1 MSETKSCGKCKN
13 PCKKCRAKRISEL
26 NAQGMAA
33 MNCGEMDQAEE
44 RLRQA
49 LTLAA
54 PGNMALH
61 EANIHN
67 SLALVC
73 SVRGETDRA
82 LTHYGDA
89 LDLTDG
95 RICGDHALLQTLHRN
110 LARTLVPD
118 A

>member
-13 PCKKCRAKRISEL
+13 PCKKCRAKRIGEL

-33 MNCGEMDQAEE
+33 MNRGEMDQAEA
-44 RLRQA
+44 RLGEA
-49 LTLAA
+49 LDEARA
-54 PGNMALH
+54 GEMAVH

-67 SLALVC
+67 SLALVR
-73 SVRGETDRA
+73 SVRGDMERA
-82 LTHYGDA
+82 LTHYAEA

-110 LARTLVPD
+110 LARTLMPEP
-118 A
+118 

>member
-1 MSETKSCGKCKN
+1 MSEKKTCGRCEN
-13 PCKKCRAKRISEL
+13 PCQKCRAKRISQL
-26 NAQGMAA
+26 NAEAMAA
-33 MNCGEMDQAEE
+33 MNRGEMDQAEE
-44 RLRQA
+44 RLGEA
-49 LTLAA
+49 LALAA
-54 PGNMALH
+54 AGNMAVH

-73 SVRGETDRA
+73 SVRGDVDRA

-95 RICGDHALLQTLHRN
+95 RICGEHALLQALHRN
-110 LARTLVPD
+110 LARTLVSQ